1 MHALTKNMTNYSLVQ
16 EDEGLFVIIQL
27 HPQSPSDLV
36 DTLGEAINA
45 ITNNKDGRYGQW
57 LTVFIY
63 STIWHEKI
71 L

>member
-1 MHALTKNMTNYSLVQ
+1 MHALTKNMTNYLLVQ
-16 EDEGLFVIIQL
+16 EDVGLFVIIQL
-27 HPQSPSDLV
+27 HPQSPGDLV